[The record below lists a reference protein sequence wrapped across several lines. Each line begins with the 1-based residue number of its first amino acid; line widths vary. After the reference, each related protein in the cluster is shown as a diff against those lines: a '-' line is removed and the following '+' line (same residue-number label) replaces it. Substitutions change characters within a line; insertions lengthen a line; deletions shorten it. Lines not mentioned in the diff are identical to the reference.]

1 MDRESGSNADY
12 AIHRTMPMASKTR
25 SNKRRLRVRL
35 YASLLILD
43 CVGIVLAFVASNLAR
58 EDPAFAPAGVG
69 GAAVLLPL
77 FVTIAVSDRDIY
89 GIEFL
94 RRWRHSARRAIS
106 ALLASSATMVFVAFC
121 LKASAGASLQTLSI
135 GVPLSL
141 VWLSALR
148 FVLHRLAMRMTRG
161 EPLTEL
167 LIWDHDGRF
176 EEMPPAAL
184 NAATLDLTLDVD
196 NPRALDRLGRLL
208 DRVDRVVISCPVERR
223 ATWAMMLKG
232 ANIQG
237 ELLAP
242 ELETV
247 GALNSGSFNG
257 TPTLVVSIGPLDTRS
272 RALKRALD
280 LVLATGATL
289 VLLPLLGLV
298 ALAIRIDDGG
308 PLFFVQTRLGRGN
321 RLFSMYKFRS
331 MRTEQCD
338 SDGNQSTAREDKRV
352 TRVGKLIRAT
362 SMDELPQ
369 LLNVLKGDMSLVG
382 PRPHAL
388 GSLAGEKLFWEV
400 DQRYWHRHAAKPG
413 ITGLAQVRGFRG
425 ATHLQS
431 DLADRLQADL
441 DYVNGW
447 TLWRDVSILLAT
459 FKVVLHRNAY

>member
-1 MDRESGSNADY
+1 MNREIGSSAEY
-12 AIHRTMPMASKTR
+12 ATLR
-25 SNKRRLRVRL
+25 STPAGFTVPANKHRLRVRF
-35 YASLLILD
+35 YAALLVLD
-43 CVGIVLAFVASNLAR
+43 CIAITVSFVLANLIRGDGALS
-58 EDPAFAPAGVG
+58 PAGLNLV
-69 GAAVLLPL
+69 AVLLPL
-77 FVTIAVSDRDIY
+77 FVAIAVSDRNIY
-89 GIEFL
+89 GVRFFHK
-94 RRWRHSARRAIS
+94 WQDSARRAMT
-106 ALLASSATMVFVAFC
+106 ALAAALAAVLFVGFY
-121 LKASAGASLQTLSI
+121 LKASATLSRETLTI
-135 GVPLSL
+135 GVLVSL
-141 VWLSALR
+141 VWLPALR
-148 FVLHRLAMRMTRG
+148 FALHRLGMRMTQG

-167 LIWDHDGRF
+167 LIWDHDERIDGT
-176 EEMPPAAL
+176 PPTAVSAAAL
-184 NAATLDLTLDVD
+184 NLRLDIDD
-196 NPRALDRLGRLL
+196 PKGLDRLGRLL
-208 DRVDRVVISCPVERR
+208 KRADRVVIACPDDRR

-242 ELETV
+242 ELGRM
-247 GALNSGSFNG
+247 GALNTGTFNG

-280 LVLATGATL
+280 FSLAGIATL
-289 VLLPLLGLV
+289 VLLPLVALV
-298 ALAIRIDDGG
+298 ALAIRLDDGG
-308 PLFFVQTRLGRGN
+308 PVLFVQFRLGRGN
-321 RLFSMYKFRS
+321 RLFAMYKFRS

-338 SDGNQSTAREDKRV
+338 SDGSQSTQRGDKRV

-362 SMDELPQ
+362 SIDELPQ

-413 ITGLAQVRGFRG
+413 ITGLAQVRGLRG

-441 DYVNGW
+441 DYLNGW
-447 TLWRDVSILLAT
+447 TLWRDLSILVAT